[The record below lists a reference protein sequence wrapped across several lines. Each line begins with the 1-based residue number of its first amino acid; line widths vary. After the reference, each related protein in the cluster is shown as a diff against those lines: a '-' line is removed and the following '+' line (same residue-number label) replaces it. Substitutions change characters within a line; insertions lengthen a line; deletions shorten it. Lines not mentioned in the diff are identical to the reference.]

1 MTKNKQIIARIRKEL
16 DNQMFEGYMGCAAF
30 FRLDWTQFYDDCA
43 GQLII
48 AIGANRFRE
57 EVRNVAQRAVSY
69 DAYRAAQR
77 KLEDKYKYER
87 I

>member
-16 DNQMFEGYMGCAAF
+16 DNRTFEGYMGCAAF

-57 EVRNVAQRAVSY
+57 EVRNLAQRAVSY
-69 DAYRAAQR
+69 GAYRVEQR
-77 KLEDKYKYER
+77 RLEDKYGYQR
-87 I
+87 S